1 MGLDGT
7 HVKTMY
13 KGQILSAVA
22 VDPNNC
28 MFPLAY
34 AVVESEKADTWRW
47 FMRLFKEDF
56 DMGNGQGWTLIS
68 DRQKGLINVVG
79 EEVPAAEHRYCVRH
93 LHNNFKQ
100 KFPGRSLKDKLWC
113 CARTTTIDRYA
124 EYMESIKAENPQAYD
139 WLAQIP
145 AHHWSRSHFQLDN
158 KCDILL
164 NNMCEA
170 FNRSIVF
177 ARQQGILVMLEMIRE
192 YLMRRIQSKREEC
205 ELWRYLKITP
215 NANKLL
221 NKFRIWSGGCYSAYA
236 GYNQYEINTVSGH
249 KFSVDLNTRTC
260 GCRRWDLTGIP
271 CHHAICAM
279 NRNGV
284 DPVDY
289 VDVVY
294 SVKTYR
300 ACYSGIVYP
309 MNGEA
314 QWTKTGHVV
323 TPPFVQKQPGRP
335 KLKRKHD
342 GNDLQEREEVH
353 GVGATLARNSQMTVR
368 CSVCNQAG
376 HNRRTCKKA
385 STSRSEADGGAADDE
400 REDPPD
406 CILEMDVPEAN
417 IPTQGSQVGNVET
430 VSNVAW
436 PGSLWQLKLSGQ
448 LGQPG
453 MTMYLPHSSYQPLKL
468 ACTRRS

>member
-1 MGLDGT
+1 
-7 HVKTMY
+7 
-13 KGQILSAVA
+13 
-22 VDPNNC
+22 
-28 MFPLAY
+28 
-34 AVVESEKADTWRW
+34 
-47 FMRLFKEDF
+47 
-56 DMGNGQGWTLIS
+56 
-68 DRQKGLINVVG
+68 
-79 EEVPAAEHRYCVRH
+79 
-93 LHNNFKQ
+93 
-100 KFPGRSLKDKLWC
+100 
-113 CARTTTIDRYA
+113 
-124 EYMESIKAENPQAYD
+124 MESIKAENPQAYD

-260 GCRRWDLTGIP
+260 GCRRWGLTGIP

-376 HNRRTCKKA
+376 HNRRTCKKVMWKLYLMLLGL
-385 STSRSEADGGAADDE
+385 R
-400 REDPPD
+400 
-406 CILEMDVPEAN
+406 
-417 IPTQGSQVGNVET
+417 
-430 VSNVAW
+430 
-436 PGSLWQLKLSGQ
+436 SLWQLKLSGQ

-453 MTMYLPHSSYQPLKL
+453 MTIGEPSSRCGRSNGGRQGCQGHSLAGLCCGPHYLSNENFL
-468 ACTRRS
+468 